1 MMRAALVV
9 LLGLVPLLAS
19 ALTLWRT
26 RSARDIPPFR
36 MVVVA
41 AFTYG
46 LAWTCQFAELGLWDW
61 TGLSLVVQPGKES
74 EALLSMFLFAAP
86 LEEGAKVLG
95 LWPFYRAR
103 RLFDVRHAIVFAALS
118 GAGFAAGKAGALV
131 WLGADDGLSVLRAVA
146 CMLPH
151 VVCAVMWGSTL
162 GVRATTG
169 WFAFAWTLATL
180 LRGGFDHI
188 VFGRGPGVMILGL
201 PLIITMLGLA
211 YVFARR
217 AAAQQTAF
225 APVIGPRSRRGQSA
239 GVWSEPPSVR
249 HMWQALQPRHEP
261 LMLLWIGLGTLV
273 TAGVGLCALGAA
285 LYAGH
290 AMGLDFAA
298 ADEADVR
305 SNGPLLFLAT
315 AVGSAFPIAG
325 YLLARASGTHSV
337 LEPALGAALAV
348 LGGVLFLSVT
358 TPIAAVFALALT
370 PIAFVLASGGA
381 WFGIAR

>member
-9 LLGLVPLLAS
+9 ALGAIPLLAS

-26 RSARDIPPFR
+26 RAAREIPRFR
-36 MVVVA
+36 LIVVA
-41 AFTYG
+41 AFTYA
-46 LAWTCQFAELGLWDW
+46 LAWTCQFAELGLWQW
-61 TGLSLVVQPGKES
+61 TGLTLVVRPGKES
-74 EALLSMFLFAAP
+74 EALLAMFLFAAP

-95 LWPFYRAR
+95 LWPFYRSR
-103 RLFDVRHAIVFAALS
+103 RLIDVRHAIVFAALS

-131 WLGADDGLSVLRAVA
+131 WLGGADGLSVLRALA

-162 GVRATTG
+162 GVRATTS
-169 WFAFAWTLATL
+169 WFALAWLLATL

-188 VFGRGPGVMILGL
+188 VFGRGPGVMILGV
-201 PLIITMLGLA
+201 PLLVTMLGLA
-211 YVFARR
+211 YGFARR
-217 AAAQQTAF
+217 AAARQAAL
-225 APVIGPRSRRGQSA
+225 APVIGARLRRGRSS
-239 GVWSEPPSVR
+239 GLWSEPPSVR
-249 HMWQALQPRHEP
+249 HIWQALQPKQEP
-261 LMLLWIGLGTLV
+261 LMLQWIGLGTLV

-290 AMGLDFAA
+290 AMGLDFAT

-305 SNGPLLFLAT
+305 SNGPLLFLAL
-315 AVGSAFPIAG
+315 AVGSAFPVAG
-325 YLLARASGTHSV
+325 YLVARASGTRSV

-348 LGGVLFLSVT
+348 LGCVLFLSVT
-358 TPIAAVFALALT
+358 TPIAAVFAFALA

-381 WFGIAR
+381 WFGIAH